1 MELLAMTASS
11 FLFSPM
17 AEART
22 IESVVAQYGPAAHA
36 SLRPSFAKAGVAYP
50 PAQIWLVAFKEERRV
65 ELWAGSGQER
75 RHIKDYAIQAA
86 SGAFGPKLRQGDLQ
100 VPEGVYGILWLNPN
114 SSYHL
119 SMKVDYPNAFD
130 REKAAHDQRTSLG
143 GDIFIHGRA
152 VSIGCIALGDLAI
165 EELFVLV
172 ARVGVAHVRVV
183 IAPRDLRRAAA
194 PALPGGPSWLS
205 ELYAALG
212 RELALFPV
220 H

>member
-1 MELLAMTASS
+1 MGLLAMTLLLVAA
-11 FLFSPM
+11 M

-22 IESVVAQYGPAAHA
+22 IESVVAEYGPAAHA
-36 SLRPSFAKAGVAYP
+36 SLRPAFAKAGVAYP
-50 PAQIWLVAFKEERRV
+50 PPLIWLVAFKEERRV
-65 ELWAGSGQER
+65 ELWAASGKER
-75 RHIKDYAIQAA
+75 RRIKDYAIQAA
-86 SGAFGPKLRQGDLQ
+86 SGGLGPKLREGDLQ

-130 REKAAHDQRTSLG
+130 REKAAHDQRTTLG

-152 VSIGCIALGDLAI
+152 VSIGCIALGDAAI

-172 ARVGVAHVRVV
+172 SEVGVAHVHAV
-183 IAPRDLRRAAA
+183 IVPRDLRRMAA
-194 PALPGGPSWLS
+194 PALPNGPSWLS